1 MTSGLEMLEKE
12 NLCYNKLM
20 NIFIAI
26 FLGIVQGLTEFIPV
40 SSSGHLELI
49 QQIIGGRADNFH
61 LFIEL
66 INLGTVL
73 ALIIYFRKRILK
85 ILNDIF
91 RKKNYKLA
99 INIIITCIPAGLA
112 GLLLGDLIENNAF
125 FSSLYTVAIAMMIVG
140 ILMVASDK
148 LPHMSKLK
156 NEDKLTKP
164 RALYVGLAQMFA
176 LIPGVS
182 RSGSTILA
190 GRAVGLSAASAA
202 EYSFLVS
209 IPLMLAVCAK
219 TFISSLSR
227 TYFAENLGPLLLSN
241 LFAFVFG
248 LIALKLV
255 MNYVKKQNSLRA
267 FGFYRIILAS
277 VVLIYL
283 LIQ

>member
-1 MTSGLEMLEKE
+1 MS
-12 NLCYNKLM
+12 
-20 NIFIAI
+20 IFIAI

-61 LFIEL
+61 IFIEL

-91 RKKNYKLA
+91 KKKNYKLA

-112 GLLLGDLIENNAF
+112 GLLLSHFIETNGF
-125 FSSLYTVAIAMMIVG
+125 FSSLYTVSIAMMVIG
-140 ILMVASDK
+140 ILMVASSK

-156 NEDKLTKP
+156 DEDKLTKP
-164 RALYVGLAQMFA
+164 RALYIGLAQVFA

-209 IPLMLAVCAK
+209 IPLMFAVCAK
-219 TFISSLSR
+219 SLISSSTR
-227 TYFAENLGPLLLSN
+227 TYLTENLGPLLLSN

-248 LIALKLV
+248 LIALKVV
-255 MNYVKKQNSLRA
+255 MNYVKKQDSLRA

-277 VVLIYL
+277 IVLIYL

>member
-1 MTSGLEMLEKE
+1 MSL
-12 NLCYNKLM
+12 
-20 NIFIAI
+20 FIAI

-49 QQIIGGRADNFH
+49 QQIIGGRADDFH

-66 INLGTVL
+66 INLGTVV
-73 ALIIYFRKRILK
+73 ALIIFFRKRILK

-91 RKKNYKLA
+91 KKKNYKLA
-99 INIIITCIPAGLA
+99 INVIITCIPAGLA
-112 GLLLGDLIENNAF
+112 GLLLGDLIESNAF
-125 FSSLYTVAIAMMIVG
+125 FSSLYTVSIAMLVVG
-140 ILMVASDK
+140 ILMVTSSK

-156 NEDKLTKP
+156 DENKLSKP
-164 RALYVGLAQMFA
+164 RALYIGLAQVFA

-209 IPLMLAVCAK
+209 IPLMIAVCGK
-219 TFISSLSR
+219 SLISSTTR
-227 TYFAENLGPLLLSN
+227 TYLFSNLGPLLLAN
-241 LFAFVFG
+241 LFALVFG

-255 MNYVKKQNSLRA
+255 MDYVKKQNSLKA
-267 FGFYRIILAS
+267 FGFYRIIVAS

>member
-1 MTSGLEMLEKE
+1 MSIL
-12 NLCYNKLM
+12 
-20 NIFIAI
+20 IAI
-26 FLGIVQGLTEFIPV
+26 ILGIIQGLTEFIPV
-40 SSSGHLELI
+40 SSSGHLELA
-49 QQIIGGRADNFH
+49 QQIIGGRASDFH

-73 ALIIYFRKRILK
+73 ALIIFFRKRIVQIFK
-85 ILNDIF
+85 DIF
-91 RKKNYKLA
+91 QKKNYKLA
-99 INIIITCIPAGLA
+99 VNVIITCIPAGLA

-125 FSSLYTVAIAMMIVG
+125 FSSLYTVAIAMLIVG

-156 NEDKLTKP
+156 DENKLTKP
-164 RALYVGLAQMFA
+164 RALDIGLAQVFA

-209 IPLMLAVCAK
+209 IPLMLAVCGK
-219 TFISSLSR
+219 SLVSSTTRAYLG
-227 TYFAENLGPLLLSN
+227 ANLGPLLLAN
-241 LFAFVFG
+241 LFAFAFG
-248 LIALKLV
+248 LLALRLV
-255 MNYVKKQNSLRA
+255 MDYVKKQNSLRA
-267 FGFYRIILAS
+267 FGFYRIILSS

>member
-1 MTSGLEMLEKE
+1 MV
-12 NLCYNKLM
+12 YNKIM

-49 QQIIGGRADNFH
+49 QQIIGGRADDFH

-66 INLGTVL
+66 INLGTVI
-73 ALIIYFRKRILK
+73 ALLIYFRKRIAK

-91 RKKNYKLA
+91 KKKNYKLA

-112 GLLLGDLIENNAF
+112 GLLLSHFIETNPF
-125 FSSLYTVAIAMMIVG
+125 FSSLYTVATAMLVVG

-148 LPHMSKLK
+148 LPHLSKLK

-164 RALYVGLAQMFA
+164 RALGIGIAQVFA

-190 GRAVGLSAASAA
+190 GRAVGLSAASAT

-209 IPLMLAVCAK
+209 IPLMLAVCGK
-219 TFISSLSR
+219 SLISSTTR
-227 TYFAENLGPLLLSN
+227 TYLFNNLGPLLLAN
-241 LFAFVFG
+241 LAAFAFG
-248 LIALKLV
+248 MLALKIV
-255 MNYVKKQNSLRA
+255 MDYVKKQNSIRA

>member
-1 MTSGLEMLEKE
+1 MG
-12 NLCYNKLM
+12 
-20 NIFIAI
+20 IFTAI
-26 FLGIVQGLTEFIPV
+26 LLGIVQGLTEFIPV
-40 SSSGHLELI
+40 SSSGHLEII
-49 QQIIGGRADNFH
+49 QQIIGGRADDFH

-66 INLGTVL
+66 INLGTVI
-73 ALIIYFRKRILK
+73 ALIIFFRKRILG

-91 RKKNYKLA
+91 KKKNYKLA
-99 INIIITCIPAGLA
+99 INVIITCIPAGIA
-112 GLLLGDLIENNAF
+112 GLLLGDFIESNAF
-125 FSSLYTVAIAMMIVG
+125 FSSLYTVSIAMLVVG
-140 ILMVASDK
+140 VLMVASSK

-156 NEDKLTKP
+156 DENKLSKP
-164 RALYVGLAQMFA
+164 RALYIGLAQVFA

-209 IPLMLAVCAK
+209 IPLMLAVCGK
-219 TFISSLSR
+219 SLISGTTR
-227 TYFAENLGPLLLSN
+227 TYLFNNLGPLLLAN
-241 LFAFVFG
+241 LFALIFG

-255 MNYVKKQNSLRA
+255 MDYVKKQDSLRA

>member
-1 MTSGLEMLEKE
+1 
-12 NLCYNKLM
+12 M

-40 SSSGHLELI
+40 SSSGHLEII

-85 ILNDIF
+85 IINDVF
-91 RKKNYKLA
+91 KKKNYKLA

-112 GLLLGDLIENNAF
+112 GLLLSDLIETNAF
-125 FSSLYTVAIAMMIVG
+125 FSSLYTVATAMLIIG

-156 NEDKLTKP
+156 NEDKLSKP
-164 RALYVGLAQMFA
+164 RALYIGLAQVLAF
-176 LIPGVS
+176 IPGVS

-209 IPLMLAVCAK
+209 VPLMLAVCGK
-219 TFISSLSR
+219 TLISSTTR
-227 TYFAENLGPLLLSN
+227 TYFFENLGPLLLAN
-241 LFAFVFG
+241 LAAFIFG

-255 MNYVKKQNSLRA
+255 MNYVKEQNSIRA
-267 FGFYRIILAS
+267 FGFYRIILS
-277 VVLIYL
+277 SIVLIYL

>member
-1 MTSGLEMLEKE
+1 MSL
-12 NLCYNKLM
+12 
-20 NIFIAI
+20 FIAI
-26 FLGIVQGLTEFIPV
+26 FLGIIQGLTEFIPV
-40 SSSGHLELI
+40 SSSGHLEI
-49 QQIIGGRADNFH
+49 AQQIIGGRADNFH

-73 ALIIYFRKRILK
+73 ALIIYFRKRLK
-85 ILNDIF
+85 KIFIDIF
-91 RKKNYKLA
+91 KKKNYKLA
-99 INIIITCIPAGLA
+99 INVIITCIPAGLA
-112 GLLLGDLIENNAF
+112 GLLLSHFIETNSF
-125 FSSLYTVAIAMMIVG
+125 FSSLYTVATAMLVIG

-156 NEDKLTKP
+156 DENKLTKP
-164 RALYVGLAQMFA
+164 RALYIGLAQVLA

-190 GRAVGLSAASAA
+190 GRAVGLTAASAT

-219 TFISSLSR
+219 TFISSSSR
-227 TYFAENLGPLLLSN
+227 AYFAENLGPLLLSN
-241 LFAFVFG
+241 LVAFVFG
-248 LIALKLV
+248 LLALKVV
-255 MNYVKKQNSLRA
+255 MNYVKKQDSLRA